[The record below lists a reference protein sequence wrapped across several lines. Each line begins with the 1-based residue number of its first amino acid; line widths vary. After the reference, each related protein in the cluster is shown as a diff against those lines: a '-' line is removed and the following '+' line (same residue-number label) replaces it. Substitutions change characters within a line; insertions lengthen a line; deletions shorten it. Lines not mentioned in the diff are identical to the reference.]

1 MLSDWLQ
8 LRKGFVNDTLR
19 PPPFPPLR
27 QLSEEVSTALA
38 CESRALTELSGGWSL
53 APLPAAIEAADARNK
68 ATLEQHAAQQ
78 EIAVA
83 QAKERHLAEIQ
94 MTKKQHAELAAK
106 TVKENAEAVES
117 EEEALAAATTGAAAP
132 GGETA
137 LAAVG
142 GLGEDQNDSATK
154 GKDEMAPT
162 EGENGGGFE
171 SLDLVDFR
179 RPAPL
184 PLPAPELPSNGMLL
198 FPDVA
203 VEAASVVNQLLKA
216 LDAQVTSTCVCS
228 YILEM

>member
-78 EIAVA
+78 EATVA
-83 QAKERHLAEIQ
+83 QAEERYLAEIQ
-94 MTKKQHAELAAK
+94 MKKKQHAELAAK
-106 TVKENAEAVES
+106 TVKENAEAVGS

-132 GGETA
+132 GGEAA

-142 GLGEDQNDSATK
+142 GPGEDQSDSAKK
-154 GKDEMAPT
+154 GKDELAPT
-162 EGENGGGFE
+162 GGFE
-171 SLDLVDFR
+171 SLDLVDFKP
-179 RPAPL
+179 PAPL

-216 LDAQVTSTCVCS
+216 LDAQVMSSCVCS
-228 YILEM
+228 YIN